1 MTDECPGENGFVC
14 IGGWLYTPV
23 NMMIF
28 PTNRKCPVCNAKPNE
43 QPPPIAASGEGAA
56 DSTRPCES
64 ASKSGPA
71 ATGST

>member
-28 PTNRKCPVCNAKPNE
+28 TTNRKCPVCNAKPNE
-43 QPPPIAASGEGAA
+43 QPPPIAATTQSVPQAE
-56 DSTRPCES
+56 P
-64 ASKSGPA
+64 ASKGRE
-71 ATGST
+71 